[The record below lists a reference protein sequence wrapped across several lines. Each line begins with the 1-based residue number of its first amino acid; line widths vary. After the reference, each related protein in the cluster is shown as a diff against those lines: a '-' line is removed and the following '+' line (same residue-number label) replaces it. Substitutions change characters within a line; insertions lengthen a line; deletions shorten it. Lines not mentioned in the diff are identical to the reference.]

1 MLQNGPPFSAFKLF
15 FIQTIEF
22 TMSVSYSVHVEE
34 DHEKWEE
41 KSTEEGTIQKR
52 YQKEIMMKST
62 RWGTKKNVP
71 QGRLSLAENL
81 TEY

>member
-1 MLQNGPPFSAFKLF
+1 
-15 FIQTIEF
+15 
-22 TMSVSYSVHVEE
+22 MSVSYSVHVEE

-62 RWGTKKNVP
+62 RWGTKKNAP